1 MICNVKKPFYQIIN
15 WLLDF
20 LIFFSSKALNT
31 QVIEKKGIFI
41 SPNYFEYPDQVLKFP
56 IQKDENGK
64 AVVYI
69 NPLVFRPYIRF
80 LADELIPKP
89 TPASTSPS
97 NRVIAKEHTTFVK
110 PNPKPE
116 QIFNNAR
123 QYILYQDTALKALS
137 TIFYYHLEA
146 IQKTPHES
154 VAVYLQEKQAS
165 VLPPKNSS
173 NKTQTLS

>member
-1 MICNVKKPFYQIIN
+1 M
-15 WLLDF
+15 
-20 LIFFSSKALNT
+20 STS
-31 QVIEKKGIFI
+31 
-41 SPNYFEYPDQVLKFP
+41 YFEHPDQVLKFP

-69 NPLVFRPYIRF
+69 DPLVFKPYIRF

-97 NRVIAKEHTTFVK
+97 NRAIPKERTTFVK

-116 QIFNNAR
+116 QIFNDAR

-146 IQKTPHES
+146 IQKI
-154 VAVYLQEKQAS
+154 
-165 VLPPKNSS
+165 PPRSS
-173 NKTQTLS
+173 RPLLTRKARFW

>member
-1 MICNVKKPFYQIIN
+1 MK
-15 WLLDF
+15 
-20 LIFFSSKALNT
+20 
-31 QVIEKKGIFI
+31 KKGIFI

-165 VLPPKNSS
+165 VLPPL
-173 NKTQTLS
+173 TQYQLGKMLK